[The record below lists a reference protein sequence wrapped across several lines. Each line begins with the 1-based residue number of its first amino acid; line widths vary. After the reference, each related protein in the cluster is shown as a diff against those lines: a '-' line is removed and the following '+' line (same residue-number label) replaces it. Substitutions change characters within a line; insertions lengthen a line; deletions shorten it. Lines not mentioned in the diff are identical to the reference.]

1 MKIRDIMEDA
11 SVSATGSG
19 DVAVLS
25 QPMGMQR
32 RTTENVPGGKYTTE
46 QPKVNQS
53 ARRQFK
59 NSISN

>member
-11 SVSATGSG
+11 APVSTSSGSIA
-19 DVAVLS
+19 VAI
-25 QPMGMQR
+25 QPMGIQR
-32 RTTENVPGGKYTTE
+32 RTLENVPGGKYTTE
-46 QPKVNQS
+46 QPEVNRR